1 MPGPGK
7 ACGSATGKEK
17 RFWGFEGRGALVLV
31 RGPEWGLEGAEST
44 SVGEQGV
51 SCSFRRYSGP
61 DWVLQVESLRT
72 CVLNEGMKTEEWA
85 VRSGLW

>member
-7 ACGSATGKEK
+7 AWGSAAGKK
-17 RFWGFEGRGALVLV
+17 RFWGFEGRGASVLV

-51 SCSFRRYSGP
+51 SCSFR
-61 DWVLQVESLRT
+61 
-72 CVLNEGMKTEEWA
+72 
-85 VRSGLW
+85 